1 MNSAKKFVDTLAPE
15 DRAAVIAIP
24 GPGEHVD
31 FTTNHDRVRESLLRI
46 VGQAE
51 QLRSRFNIS
60 LTEALALYMRSDQQ
74 RAMEVILRECGQV
87 ISGEIE
93 RCEREVY
100 QDAAEMVGEMRRRDA
115 GFGRRHASGV
125 QEPRRARG
133 TQVDHPRHG
142 GADVRGPGT
151 ETEEL
156 AQLAADS
163 RASLDVLLLDVAQ
176 FDVTAARCRR
186 RRARIATCV
195 RTGSS
200 SSPVRPAASVPHQ
213 RRRRLRVRSH
223 LARARRSLPAGRG
236 VEARRSQRPAPPP
249 VGAHGAQRRLDSIA
263 AHLPDVA
270 VGQGRLAGGSG
281 DARAQI
287 AAADQRPAVEG
298 VNLTYKEPAT
308 NKVRVLAAVEIER
321 LAGQSL
327 EYTTGMALVNRQGA
341 AWRRSQSSRH

>member
-151 ETEEL
+151 EMEEL

-176 FDVTAARCRR
+176 FDVTVGALPTTPREDRDLRENGIEQLAG
-186 RRARIATCV
+186 AT
-195 RTGSS
+195 RGQ
-200 SSPVRPAASVPHQ
+200 RPHQ

-236 VEARRSQRPAPPP
+236 VEARRSQRP
-249 VGAHGAQRRLDSIA
+249 GAITCRCARRAKASRFDR